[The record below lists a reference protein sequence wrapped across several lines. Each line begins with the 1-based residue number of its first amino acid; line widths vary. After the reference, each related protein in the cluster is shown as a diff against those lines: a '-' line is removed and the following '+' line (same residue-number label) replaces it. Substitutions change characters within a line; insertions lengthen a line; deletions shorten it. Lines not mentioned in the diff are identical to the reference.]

1 MTNKKIIEIVSKYLG
16 MHPCFRRAD
25 IVLSRNL
32 ITSLKGSQL
41 WHIDRLDNKIV
52 KLFIYLTDVINDD
65 YGPFILSEKD
75 LKSSKLFIKKASN
88 IGHIPN
94 KKLEK
99 MNIHLK
105 PLSIL
110 GPKGTA
116 FLVDTEVTPHKGSIK
131 LNNDRV
137 VFVATYSSHSHWRN
151 IESNLDFKY

>member
-1 MTNKKIIEIVSKYLG
+1 MDYKNIRAINKGIVYQSNHIMYKLMTNKKIIEIVSKYLG

-116 FLVDTEVTPHKGSIK
+116 FWLILRLHPI
-131 LNNDRV
+131 RV
-137 VFVATYSSHSHWRN
+137 VLN
-151 IESNLDFKY
+151 